1 MRISESSLYHPH
13 TLQQR
18 QGCLLKSNYTGVI
31 ARIDITLIYHIVCH
45 MVVISTCN
53 KDDIKCRK
61 FIKIV
66 IVSSLQI
73 LLIK

>member
-1 MRISESSLYHPH
+1 MRISESSRCHPH

-18 QGCLLKSNYTGVI
+18 QSCVLKSNYIGVT